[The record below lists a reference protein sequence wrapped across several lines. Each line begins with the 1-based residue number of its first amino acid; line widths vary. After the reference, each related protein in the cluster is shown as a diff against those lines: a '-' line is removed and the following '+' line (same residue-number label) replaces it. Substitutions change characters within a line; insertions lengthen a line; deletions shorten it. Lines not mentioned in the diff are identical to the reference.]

1 MPSMPLQLV
10 FLISSTTAA
19 VLLPPQYFNILARPL
34 FTSFTNSV
42 ILSFSSW
49 VRQRPHQL
57 LQGCKG
63 SLHHCQF
70 ELYQSLERLI
80 IYRTIGLKRS
90 NEGNTKAPKYILCHN
105 LNKQNRW
112 QKYTIISILQNK
124 IALFLSRLYHF

>member
-1 MPSMPLQLV
+1 MLRMPSMPLQSL

-19 VLLPPQYFNILARPL
+19 VLLPPQYL
-34 FTSFTNSV
+34 
-42 ILSFSSW
+42 
-49 VRQRPHQL
+49 
-57 LQGCKG
+57 
-63 SLHHCQF
+63 

-124 IALFLSRLYHF
+124 IAIFFQDCTIFENILYYYTIFHVFLVTLQSF